1 MSVPEELRYT
11 KDHEWVRLEA
21 DGTLTVGITDYA
33 QGSLGDVTYVELP
46 AVGASFAEGDVFGVV
61 ESVKAA
67 SDLYLPVAGEIVA
80 TNPALADT
88 PEQVNSDP
96 YGAAW
101 MIRLK
106 PGDAASV
113 DGLLTA
119 AAYRE
124 LI

>member
-46 AVGASFAEGDVFGVV
+46 AVGKSFAEGDVFGVV

-80 TNPALADT
+80 TNPALVNT

-106 PGDAASV
+106 PADAAAV
-113 DGLLTA
+113 DGLLDA